1 MVTRERKATSGGR
14 TRIAATRACLVEPGA
29 VKSAYGGAAEYE
41 CGPNGVFRDRTI
53 CASEVLIAMAPNDRH
68 ARRHYHAPEVR
79 RAIARLKPYV
89 SPALGQNPLLRP
101 IIRRLAAQDWQERLV
116 DIDFPFTMTDSEIGG
131 VKTVAYETGDVASR
145 NVVLYVH
152 GGGFIG
158 GSARANAATA
168 LPLCRLLGARGV
180 GVDYTLAPE
189 AVFPKAL
196 LEVEAVYRALIA
208 SGVAAHDIVL
218 LGDSAGGNLAQSSVL
233 RWREQGLPPPGAV
246 ILLSPLLDALASSD
260 TIRRLQP
267 SDPLIRHRNGRSIQ
281 QAFRVYAP
289 GENWSHPH
297 ISPLYGDHAGLP
309 PTLIHVGSREVL
321 LGEAARFADS
331 ARRAG
336 STAELRVFDGMFHLF
351 HMYWRFEQTKG
362 AFEDMRDFVIRARR
376 A

>member
-1 MVTRERKATSGGR
+1 
-14 TRIAATRACLVEPGA
+14 
-29 VKSAYGGAAEYE
+29 
-41 CGPNGVFRDRTI
+41 
-53 CASEVLIAMAPNDRH
+53 MAPAHRT
-68 ARRHYHAPEVR
+68 ARNHYDDPDVR

-89 SPALGQNPLLRP
+89 SPALGLNPLLRP
-101 IIRRLAAQDWQERLV
+101 IIRRLAAQDWADRLG
-116 DIDFPFTMTDSEIGG
+116 DIDFPYVLRDVEIAG
-131 VKTVAYETGDVASR
+131 VKTLEYGAGEISSGKVI
-145 NVVLYVH
+145 LYVH

-196 LEVEAVYRALIA
+196 IEIETVYRALLA
-208 SGVAAHDIVL
+208 SGVAARDIVL

-233 RWREQGLPPPGAV
+233 RWRDKGLDPPGAV

-267 SDPLIRHRNGRSIQ
+267 SDPLIRHRNGRSITE
-281 QAFRVYAP
+281 AFRVYAP
-289 GENWSHPH
+289 GEDWGHPH

-309 PTLIHVGSREVL
+309 PTLVHVGSREVL
-321 LGEAARFADS
+321 LGEAARFTES

-336 STAELRVFDGMFHLF
+336 STVELRVFDGMFHLF
-351 HMYWRFEQTKG
+351 HMYWRFDQTRS
-362 AFEDMRDFVIRARR
+362 AFQDMRDFVLRTGRV
-376 A
+376 